1 MILNK
6 KQKIVI
12 ALTAFL
18 VIVIAGFRAVGPGWI
33 CSFYGFE
40 FFCLAPDSIAARILL
55 NKTHIMAFVITLGF
69 LFFAL
74 AGKRNR

>member
-1 MILNK
+1 MVLNK
-6 KQKIVI
+6 KQKIAI

-40 FFCLAPDSIAARILL
+40 FLCLVPESIVMRILS
-55 NKTHIMAFVITLGF
+55 NKAHIMALVITLGF